1 MCETWGRSLVVTEG
15 TEEGSE
21 KEKGDREEEE
31 DEKVILA
38 AMSSISAPKRQ
49 WQADFSVLKASLVY
63 VASARPARAPWLRL
77 CLRRRGREESSMPT

>member
-1 MCETWGRSLVVTEG
+1 MRKGE
-15 TEEGSE
+15 
-21 KEKGDREEEE
+21 GDREEEE

-49 WQADFSVLKASLVY
+49 WQADLSVLKASLVY

-77 CLRRRGREESSMPT
+77 CLRRRGREESSMPTGTA